1 MTVEFNFKLGDHVRL
16 LRNHGSVFADEG
28 DTGEIVFGDANLDGR
43 VTYGVELDNP
53 KSADRKK
60 VICNQHGLEKI
71 AFKFPSVPFK
81 AVCLFAN
88 GPEAEDEFVE
98 RKLYN
103 VIPQPDGLFRI
114 RGAHGNWWGDVYE
127 EGGMINI
134 NFGLLDFAYFMPVE
148 E

>member
-1 MTVEFNFKLGDHVRL
+1 MTVEFKFKLGDRVKL
-16 LRNHGSVFADEG
+16 LRNHGSVFANEG

-43 VTYGVELDNP
+43 VTYGVKLDHP
-53 KSADRKK
+53 KSADCTK
-60 VICNQHGLEKI
+60 VICHQHGLEKI
-71 AFKFPSVPFK
+71 AFEIPNVPFK
-81 AVCLFAN
+81 AACIFAN
-88 GPEAEDEFVE
+88 GAEAEDEFSE

-127 EGGMINI
+127 EGGMVHID
-134 NFGLLDFAYFMPVE
+134 FGLLDFAYFMPVE